1 MSLKIAPALTQLLE
15 KIRTEHGKLNEE
27 VIINFRDPDYS
38 AETGGF
44 HPVEISLK
52 RDGSLRYVTDFCYVG
67 REPFVEL
74 AKELD
79 WDFEGGTY
87 EQLFYGANLPLQVGA
102 EMFGIWQRNFLS
114 YYDMKV
120 FTVEVNSY

>member
-44 HPVEISLK
+44 PNYTRK
-52 RDGSLRYVTDFCYVG
+52 
-67 REPFVEL
+67 
-74 AKELD
+74 K
-79 WDFEGGTY
+79 
-87 EQLFYGANLPLQVGA
+87 
-102 EMFGIWQRNFLS
+102 
-114 YYDMKV
+114 
-120 FTVEVNSY
+120 